1 MTTVPP
7 PSKPARLDK
16 PEAGPAQ
23 AGAGPAQ
30 PLLGD
35 AGRPRGRLTRE
46 MLSNF
51 RWLILAAELLLVL
64 TGRWAFG
71 LRFDYGPF
79 LAVLAMTGAV
89 NVALGVVLRPLDPP
103 KDLEVVLKLGFN
115 ALQLTALLFFS
126 GGVANPF
133 MIMMI
138 APVTLAAVSLRLEW
152 SAGLGVF
159 ILALILGLTLP
170 DLPSPW
176 LTDDGAPLVF
186 NHRLAIAAAEIM
198 GLSLAGGFAWW
209 TAAAS
214 ARMEL
219 ALNLT
224 QTVLA
229 REQRLSALGGL
240 AAAAAHELGTPLAT
254 IAVVAR
260 EMVRE
265 APAGPVR
272 DDAEL
277 LVAQADRCREILRRL
292 TEEPETDDAV
302 HARMALLQFLNEV
315 IEPHAG
321 GVVRV
326 EAVVTGPPGA
336 RPPEIRRMPEVLHAM
351 TSLVENAVDF
361 ARSEVLVGVRFDDLH
376 VTVEVRDDGPG
387 FAPDILT
394 RLGQPYV
401 TSRPGAENSRSGH
414 VGMGLGFFIA
424 KTLLEKTG
432 AVVTVSNGRAGG
444 ANVAVR
450 WARVD
455 IEAPPITGAF
465 DFAPV
470 EPPPMSDVENNG
482 A

>member
-1 MTTVPP
+1 MANP

-16 PEAGPAQ
+16 PGPDPAQ
-23 AGAGPAQ
+23 AGLGPAQ
-30 PLLGD
+30 TLLGVS
-35 AGRPRGRLTRE
+35 GRARGRLTRQ
-46 MLSNF
+46 MLINF
-51 RWLILAAELLLVL
+51 RWLILGAELLLVL
-64 TGRWAFG
+64 TGRWAFDM
-71 LRFDYGPF
+71 RIAYGPCLVVLAATAF
-79 LAVLAMTGAV
+79 INLALRVALRRLGPPRDGEVTLHLGLNVTQLAVLLAFA
-89 NVALGVVLRPLDPP
+89 
-103 KDLEVVLKLGFN
+103 
-115 ALQLTALLFFS
+115 

-133 MIMMI
+133 LILMV
-138 APVTLAAVSLRLEW
+138 APVTLAAAALQPRW
-152 SAGLGVF
+152 SVGLG
-159 ILALILGLTLP
+159 LYSALLIVLLTFPPLP
-170 DLPSPW
+170 NLW
-176 LTDDGAPLVF
+176 LSHSLTSMALS
-186 NHRLAIAAAEIM
+186 HRLAIGAAEIM
-198 GLSLAGGFAWW
+198 ALGMTGGYAWW
-209 TAAAS
+209 SATES

-265 APAGPVR
+265 APEGPAR

-277 LVAQADRCREILRRL
+277 LVAQAERCREILRRL
-292 TEEPETDDAV
+292 TEEPDTDDAV
-302 HARMALLQFLNEV
+302 HARMGLLQFLNEV

-321 GVVRV
+321 GAVRV

-336 RPPEIRRMPEVLHAM
+336 RPPQIRRMPEVLHAM

-361 ARSEVLVGVRFDDLH
+361 ARSEVLVGVRFDELH

-387 FAPDILT
+387 FSSDVLT

-401 TSRPGAENSRSGH
+401 TSRPGGENSRTGH

-424 KTLLEKTG
+424 KTLLERTG
-432 AVVTVSNGRAGG
+432 ATVKVSNGRAGG
-444 ANVAVR
+444 ASVAAR
-450 WARVD
+450 WTRAD

-465 DFAPV
+465 DFAAS
-470 EPPPMSDVENNG
+470 EPMPI
-482 A
+482 

>member
-1 MTTVPP
+1 MTTANT
-7 PSKPARLDK
+7 PSQTARLDK
-16 PEAGPAQ
+16 PEPDPAQ
-23 AGAGPAQ
+23 AGLGPAQ
-30 PLLGD
+30 TLLGD
-35 AGRPRGRLTRE
+35 RGRTRGRLTRR
-46 MLSNF
+46 MLINF
-51 RWLILAAELLLVL
+51 RWVILGVELLLLL
-64 TGRWAFG
+64 TGRWAFDM
-71 LRFDYGPF
+71 RINYGPC
-79 LAVLAMTGAV
+79 LMVLAATAGV
-89 NVALGVVLRPLDPP
+89 NLALRVVLRPLGPP
-103 KDLEVVLKLGFN
+103 RDWEVT
-115 ALQLTALLFFS
+115 LQLGLNVTQLAALLAFA

-133 MIMMI
+133 LILVV
-138 APVTLAAVSLRLEW
+138 APVTLAAAVLPPRW
-152 SAGLGVF
+152 AVGLG
-159 ILALILGLTLP
+159 LYSALLIVLLTFPPLP
-170 DLPSPW
+170 NIW
-176 LTDDGAPLVF
+176 LSHSVVAAPLS
-186 NHRLAIAAAEIM
+186 HRMAIGSAEIFAL
-198 GLSLAGGFAWW
+198 GLAGGFAWW
-209 TAAAS
+209 SATES

-265 APAGPVR
+265 SPEGPAR

-277 LVAQADRCREILRRL
+277 LVAQAERCREILRRL
-292 TEEPETDDAV
+292 TDAV
-302 HARMALLQFLNEV
+302 HARMGLLQFLNEV

-321 GVVRV
+321 GTVRV

-361 ARSEVLVGVRFDDLH
+361 ARGEVLVGVRFDELH

-387 FAPDILT
+387 FAADVLT

-401 TSRPGAENSRSGH
+401 TSRPGGENSRTGH

-424 KTLLEKTG
+424 KTLLERTG
-432 AVVTVSNGRAGG
+432 AKVTVSNGRGGG
-444 ANVAVR
+444 ANVAAR
-450 WARVD
+450 WARAD
-455 IEAPPITGAF
+455 IEAPPIIGAF
-465 DFAPV
+465 DFAV
-470 EPPPMSDVENNG
+470 SEPSPMSGIDHKG